1 MLGSDRSEQI
11 GRLQKQ
17 MAGEKD
23 LEQTSAMDSGP
34 EEELDE
40 ISIRNVAIYDA
51 TRTQL

>member
-1 MLGSDRSEQI
+1 MIGSDRSEQI

-23 LEQTSAMDSGP
+23 VEQTSAMDLEP

-40 ISIRNVAIYDA
+40 ISIRNVAGYDA
-51 TRTQL
+51 NREQL